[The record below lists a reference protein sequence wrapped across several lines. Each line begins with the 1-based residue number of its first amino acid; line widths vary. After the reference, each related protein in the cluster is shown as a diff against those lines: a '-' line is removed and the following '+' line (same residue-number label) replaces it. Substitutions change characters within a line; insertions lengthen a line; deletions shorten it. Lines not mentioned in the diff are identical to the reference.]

1 MISSI
6 SLGKLIA
13 RSYTSASATEAS
25 TMSDESG
32 TDAER
37 SSRFLTERQFAR
49 RLLILSAFML
59 VGIILWLTVDL
70 LLLVFASVI
79 VAVLLHAI
87 ADPVARHTPVPE
99 HFALAAAGIGLLVI
113 FGLVGWFFGSEI
125 QSQVSSLGDRIPEA
139 WRSFQDRLRGTELG
153 RQFLNW
159 LETNILGGTSTASGA
174 GRMLMSLGSAVV
186 GFLVVIVGGIY
197 LAWQPKLYRKGVI
210 KLFTKQARPVAEATL
225 YSSGRALKLWLLG
238 QLVAMLI
245 VGVLTGL
252 GAWLIGLPSS
262 IALGLVAGLLE
273 FIPFAG
279 PMLAAIPA
287 LLIALTMDTKTVIMT
302 LALYTIIQ
310 QVEGNLI
317 TPIVQRQAVS
327 LPPALTLFALI
338 AMGLVFGPLGILFA
352 APLTVVT
359 YVAVKQLYIR
369 RVLGDDTSIPGER
382 QGQEEIS

>member
-1 MISSI
+1 
-6 SLGKLIA
+6 
-13 RSYTSASATEAS
+13 
-25 TMSDESG
+25 
-32 TDAER
+32 
-37 SSRFLTERQFAR
+37 
-49 RLLILSAFML
+49 
-59 VGIILWLTVDL
+59 
-70 LLLVFASVI
+70 
-79 VAVLLHAI
+79 
-87 ADPVARHTPVPE
+87 
-99 HFALAAAGIGLLVI
+99 
-113 FGLVGWFFGSEI
+113 
-125 QSQVSSLGDRIPEA
+125 
-139 WRSFQDRLRGTELG
+139 
-153 RQFLNW
+153 
-159 LETNILGGTSTASGA
+159 
-174 GRMLMSLGSAVV
+174 MLMSLSSAVA

-197 LAWQPKLYRKGVI
+197 LAWQPNLYQKGVI
-210 KLFTKQARPVAEATL
+210 KLFTKQARPAAEATL

-252 GAWLIGLPSS
+252 GAWLIGLPSA

-287 LLIALTMDTKTVIMT
+287 LLIALTMDTQTVIMT